1 MLMGNLVLGYSTEI
15 CRENSAQ
22 LSDNAAFPTADF
34 PLVSWE
40 EMMTELAVVSLTNS
54 LWSVCLESG
63 ITGQISAVAALTH
76 H

>member
-15 CRENSAQ
+15 CRENSAATA
-22 LSDNAAFPTADF
+22 DATFPTADF

-40 EMMTELAVVSLTNS
+40 EMMTELAVVSLANS
-54 LWSVCLESG
+54 LWSVCSESG
-63 ITGQISAVAALTH
+63 IIRVISAVAALMH